1 MPRTERMAEDLTAEP
16 PLQLFR
22 AALKALLSKFKANDR
37 KTMMESQGYCVDEF
51 EAVRDAFQENFA
63 TGDELGASV
72 CVVHDG
78 KVVVDLWGGH
88 SAPSG
93 EPWQKDTIVNVY
105 STTKTMAAVCMLML
119 ADRGLV
125 DFDAPVARYW
135 PEFAQNG
142 KEGVLVRHVMSHS
155 AGLAGFDSRVEIEEL
170 YNWDDICSRLAGQAP
185 WWEPGTAS
193 GYHAITQGYLQG
205 EILRRVDGRS
215 LGTFFH
221 EEIATPLNVDFHI
234 GLDPQHD
241 DRVGEMVPPSST
253 MDQISG
259 DPDSIATRTFRSAV
273 LTGREPQTR
282 AWRAAEIPAAG
293 GIGNARAVA
302 RVHGAIA
309 AGGALDGV
317 RLMAPETVAMARQ
330 QQTNGKDLVLGVWML
345 FGLGFGLMN
354 PRNPFTPSP
363 GAFYWGGWGG
373 SIAVVDPD
381 TRTSIAYVMNR
392 MGESTLGDQRS
403 AGIIQATYASLKH

>member
-1 MPRTERMAEDLTAEP
+1 
-16 PLQLFR
+16 
-22 AALKALLSKFKANDR
+22 
-37 KTMMESQGYCVDEF
+37 MMESQGYCVDEF

-170 YNWDDICSRLAGQAP
+170 YNWDDICTRLARQAP

-215 LGTFFH
+215 LGTFFR
-221 EEIATPLNVDFHI
+221 EEVATPLDVDFHI
-234 GLDPQHD
+234 GLATQHD
-241 DRVGEMVPPSST
+241 DRVGEMVPPTAT

-259 DPDSIATRTFRSAV
+259 DPDSIATRTFRSAT

-317 RLMAPETVAMARQ
+317 RLMALETVARAQ
-330 QQTNGKDLVLGVWML
+330 QQQINGKDLVLGVWML

>member
-1 MPRTERMAEDLTAEP
+1 
-16 PLQLFR
+16 
-22 AALKALLSKFKANDR
+22 
-37 KTMMESQGYCVDEF
+37 MMESQGYCADEF

-170 YNWDDICSRLAGQAP
+170 YNWDDICTRLARQAP

-221 EEIATPLNVDFHI
+221 EEIAIPLNVDFHI
-234 GLDPQHD
+234 GLAAQHD
-241 DRVGEMVPPSST
+241 DRVGEMVPPTAT

-259 DPDSIATRTFRSAV
+259 DPDSVATRTFRSAT

>member
-1 MPRTERMAEDLTAEP
+1 
-16 PLQLFR
+16 
-22 AALKALLSKFKANDR
+22 
-37 KTMMESQGYCVDEF
+37 MMEPQGYCADDF
-51 EAVRDAFQENFA
+51 AAVREAFQENFA
-63 TGDELGASV
+63 TDGELGASA

-78 KVVVDLWGGH
+78 EVVVDLWGGS

-93 EPWQKDTIVNVY
+93 EPWQEDTIVNVY
-105 STTKTMAAVCMLML
+105 STTKTMAAVCMLL
-119 ADRGLV
+119 LSDRSLIE
-125 DFDAPVARYW
+125 FDAPVARYW

-170 YNWDDICSRLAGQAP
+170 YDWDGICGSLARQAP

-193 GYHAITQGYLQG
+193 GYHALTQGYLQG

-215 LGTFFH
+215 LGTFFR
-221 EEIATPLNVDFHI
+221 EEVATPLQVDFHI
-234 GLDPQHD
+234 GLDGRHD
-241 DRVGEMVPPSST
+241 GRVGEMVPPATT
-253 MDQISG
+253 MDQIPG
-259 DPDSIATRTFRSAV
+259 DPDSIATRTFRSAA

-302 RVHGAIA
+302 RVHGALA

-317 RLMAPETVAMARQ
+317 RLMAPETVAMAGRQ
-330 QQTNGKDLVLGVWML
+330 QTSGKDLVLGVWML
-345 FGLGFGLMN
+345 FGMGFGLMN
-354 PRNPFTPSP
+354 PRRPLTPSP

-373 SIAVVDPD
+373 SLAVVDPD
-381 TRTSIAYVMNR
+381 TRTAIAYVMNR

-403 AGIIQATYASLKH
+403 ARIIKATYASLK

>member
-1 MPRTERMAEDLTAEP
+1 
-16 PLQLFR
+16 
-22 AALKALLSKFKANDR
+22 
-37 KTMMESQGYCVDEF
+37 MMELQGYCADAF
-51 EAVRDAFQENFA
+51 AAVGEAFQENFA
-63 TGDELGASV
+63 TGEELGASA

-78 KVVVDLWGGH
+78 QVVVDVWGG
-88 SAPSG
+88 SAAPSG
-93 EPWQKDTIVNVY
+93 APWQQDTIVNVY
-105 STTKTMAAVCMLML
+105 STTKTMAAVCLLML
-119 ADRGLV
+119 ADRGLIE
-125 DFDAPVARYW
+125 FDAPVARYW

-170 YNWDDICSRLAGQAP
+170 YDWDAICDRLARQAP

-215 LGTFFH
+215 LGAFFRD
-221 EEIATPLNVDFHI
+221 EVATPLKVDFHI
-234 GLDPQHD
+234 GLDARHD
-241 DRVGEMVPPSST
+241 GRVGEMVPPATT
-253 MDQISG
+253 MDQMPG
-259 DPDSIATRTFRSAV
+259 DPDSVATRTFRSAA

-302 RVHGAIA
+302 RVHGALA
-309 AGGALDGV
+309 AGGTLDGV
-317 RLMAPETVAMARQ
+317 RLMAPETVELARRR
-330 QQTNGKDLVLGVWML
+330 QTNGKDLVLGVWML

-354 PRNPFTPSP
+354 PRIPFTPSP

-403 AGIIQATYASLKH
+403 ARIIAATYHSLQM

>member
-1 MPRTERMAEDLTAEP
+1 
-16 PLQLFR
+16 
-22 AALKALLSKFKANDR
+22 
-37 KTMMESQGYCVDEF
+37 MMEAQGYC
-51 EAVRDAFQENFA
+51 ADAFAAVHEAFQANFA
-63 TGDELGASV
+63 TSEELGASA

-78 KVVVDLWGGH
+78 AVVVDVWGGA

-93 EPWQKDTIVNVY
+93 EPWQQDTIVNVY
-105 STTKTMAAVCMLML
+105 STKTMAAVCMLML
-119 ADRGLV
+119 ADRGLIE
-125 DFDAPVARYW
+125 FDAPVTRYW

-142 KEGVLVRHVMSHS
+142 KADVLVRHVMSHS
-155 AGLAGFDSRVEIEEL
+155 AGLAGFDSRVEIEQL
-170 YNWDDICSRLAGQAP
+170 YDWDDICGRLARQAP

-215 LGTFFH
+215 LGTFFR
-221 EEIATPLNVDFHI
+221 EEVTTPLKVDFHI
-234 GLDPQHD
+234 GLDARHD
-241 DRVGEMVPPSST
+241 DRVGEMVPPAT
-253 MDQISG
+253 TLDQTPG
-259 DPDSIATRTFRSAV
+259 DPDSVATRTFRSVA

-293 GIGNARAVA
+293 GVGNARAVA
-302 RVHGAIA
+302 RVHGALA

-317 RLMAPETVAMARQ
+317 RLMAPETVALAQQ

-354 PRNPFTPSP
+354 PRIPFTPSP
-363 GAFYWGGWGG
+363 GAFYWGGWDG

-403 AGIIQATYASLKH
+403 ARIIQATYASLQR

>member
-22 AALKALLSKFKANDR
+22 AALKALLSKFKANER

-170 YNWDDICSRLAGQAP
+170 YNWDDICSRLARQAP

-234 GLDPQHD
+234 GLATQHD
-241 DRVGEMVPPSST
+241 DRVGEMVPPMAT

-259 DPDSIATRTFRSAV
+259 DPDSVATRTFRSAV

-282 AWRAAEIPAAG
+282 AWRGAEIPAAG

>member
-1 MPRTERMAEDLTAEP
+1 
-16 PLQLFR
+16 
-22 AALKALLSKFKANDR
+22 
-37 KTMMESQGYCVDEF
+37 MESQGYCVDEF

-63 TGDELGASV
+63 MGDELGASV

-170 YNWDDICSRLAGQAP
+170 YNWDDICTRLARQAP

-215 LGTFFH
+215 LGTFFR
-221 EEIATPLNVDFHI
+221 EEIAIPLNVDFHI
-234 GLDPQHD
+234 GLATQHD
-241 DRVGEMVPPSST
+241 DRVGEMVPPTAT

-259 DPDSIATRTFRSAV
+259 DPDSVATRTFRSAV

-302 RVHGAIA
+302 RVHGALA

-317 RLMAPETVAMARQ
+317 RLLAPETVAMAQQ

-345 FGLGFGLMN
+345 FGMGFGLMN

-403 AGIIQATYASLKH
+403 AGIIQATYASLKQ

>member
-1 MPRTERMAEDLTAEP
+1 
-16 PLQLFR
+16 
-22 AALKALLSKFKANDR
+22 
-37 KTMMESQGYCVDEF
+37 MMESQGYCADEF

-78 KVVVDLWGGH
+78 KAVVDLWGGH

-170 YNWDDICSRLAGQAP
+170 YNWDDICTRLARQAP

-215 LGTFFH
+215 LGTFFR
-221 EEIATPLNVDFHI
+221 EEIAIPLNVDFHI
-234 GLDPQHD
+234 GLATQHD
-241 DRVGEMVPPSST
+241 DRVGEMVPPTAT

-259 DPDSIATRTFRSAV
+259 DPDSVATRTFRSAV

-302 RVHGAIA
+302 RVHGALA

-317 RLMAPETVAMARQ
+317 RLLAPETVAMAQQ

-345 FGLGFGLMN
+345 FGMGFGLMN

-403 AGIIQATYASLKH
+403 AGIIQATYASLKQ

>member
-1 MPRTERMAEDLTAEP
+1 
-16 PLQLFR
+16 
-22 AALKALLSKFKANDR
+22 
-37 KTMMESQGYCVDEF
+37 MEAQGYCADKF
-51 EAVRDAFQENFA
+51 AAVREAFQENFV
-63 TGDELGASV
+63 TDDELGASA

-78 KVVVDLWGGH
+78 EVVVDLWGGC
-88 SAPSG
+88 SAPNG

-119 ADRGLV
+119 ADRGLI

-155 AGLAGFDSRVEIEEL
+155 AGLAGFDSRIEIEEL
-170 YNWDDICSRLAGQAP
+170 YNWDDICDRLARQAP

-215 LGTFFH
+215 LGTFFR

-234 GLDPQHD
+234 GLDSQHD
-241 DRVGEMVPPSST
+241 ARVGEMVPPST
-253 MDQISG
+253 RMDQIPG
-259 DPDSIATRTFRSAV
+259 DPESVATRTFRSAA
-273 LTGREPQTR
+273 LTGLEPQTR

-302 RVHGAIA
+302 RVHGALA

-317 RLMAPETVAMARQ
+317 RLMAPEIVEMARQ
-330 QQTNGKDLVLGVWML
+330 QQTNGKDLVLRVWML

-381 TRTSIAYVMNR
+381 TRTAIAYVMNR

-403 AGIIQATYASLKH
+403 ARIIQATYAAL

>member
-16 PLQLFR
+16 PLQLFLN
-22 AALKALLSKFKANDR
+22 ALKALLSKFKANER

-125 DFDAPVARYW
+125 DFDVPVARYW

-170 YNWDDICSRLAGQAP
+170 YNWDDICSRLARQAP

-234 GLDPQHD
+234 GLATQHD
-241 DRVGEMVPPSST
+241 DRAGEMVPPMAT
-253 MDQISG
+253 MDQISD
-259 DPDSIATRTFRSAV
+259 DPDSVATRTFRSAA

-345 FGLGFGLMN
+345 FGMGFGLMN

>member
-1 MPRTERMAEDLTAEP
+1 MVEP
-16 PLQLFR
+16 
-22 AALKALLSKFKANDR
+22 
-37 KTMMESQGYCVDEF
+37 QGYCADGF
-51 EAVRDAFQENFA
+51 EAVRDAFIQNFA
-63 TGDELGASV
+63 TNNEIGASV

-78 KVVVDLWGGH
+78 QVAVDLWGGS

-93 EPWQKDTIVNVY
+93 KPWQQDTIVNVY

-119 ADRGLV
+119 ADRGLI

-135 PEFAQNG
+135 HEFAQNG

-155 AGLAGFDSRVEIEEL
+155 AGMSGFDTPIQIEEL
-170 YNWDDICSRLAGQAP
+170 YNWDDVCSRLARQAP

-215 LGTFFH
+215 LGTFFR
-221 EEIATPLNVDFHI
+221 EEVATPLDVDFHI
-234 GLDPQHD
+234 GLGAQHD
-241 DRVGEMVPPSST
+241 DRVGEMVPPAAR
-253 MDQISG
+253 MDQTSG
-259 DPDSIATRTFRSAV
+259 DPNSIAVRTFRSAS
-273 LTGREPQTR
+273 LTGLEPQTR

-302 RVHGAIA
+302 RVHGALA
-309 AGGALDGV
+309 SGGVLDGV
-317 RLMAPETVAMARQ
+317 RLMAPETVAMAQQ
-330 QQTNGKDLVLGVWML
+330 QQTNGKDLVLGAWML
-345 FGLGFGLMN
+345 FGMGFGLMN
-354 PRNPFTPSP
+354 PRVPFTPST

-392 MGESTLGDQRS
+392 MGESMLGDQR
-403 AGIIQATYASLKH
+403 AVGLIEATYASLK

>member
-1 MPRTERMAEDLTAEP
+1 
-16 PLQLFR
+16 
-22 AALKALLSKFKANDR
+22 
-37 KTMMESQGYCVDEF
+37 MESQGYCADEF

-170 YNWDDICSRLAGQAP
+170 YNWDDICTRLARQAP

-215 LGTFFH
+215 LGTFFR
-221 EEIATPLNVDFHI
+221 EEIAIPLNVDFHI
-234 GLDPQHD
+234 GLAPQHD
-241 DRVGEMVPPSST
+241 DRVGEMVPPTAT

-259 DPDSIATRTFRSAV
+259 DPDSVATRTFRSAV

-302 RVHGAIA
+302 RVHGALA

-317 RLMAPETVAMARQ
+317 RLLAPETVAMAQQ

-345 FGLGFGLMN
+345 FGMGFGLMN

-403 AGIIQATYASLKH
+403 AGIIQATYASLKQ

>member
-1 MPRTERMAEDLTAEP
+1 
-16 PLQLFR
+16 
-22 AALKALLSKFKANDR
+22 
-37 KTMMESQGYCVDEF
+37 MMEPQGYCADTF
-51 EAVRDAFQENFA
+51 AAVREAFQENFA
-63 TGDELGASV
+63 TGEELGASA

-78 KVVVDLWGGH
+78 AVVVDLWGG
-88 SAPSG
+88 SAAPSG
-93 EPWQKDTIVNVY
+93 QPWQQDTIVNVY

-119 ADRGLV
+119 ADRGLI

-170 YNWDDICSRLAGQAP
+170 YNWDAICGRLARQAP

-215 LGTFFH
+215 LGTFFR
-221 EEIATPLNVDFHI
+221 EEVATPLKVDFHI
-234 GLDPQHD
+234 GLDAQHD
-241 DRVGEMVPPSST
+241 DRVGEMVPPSAT
-253 MDQISG
+253 MDQIPG
-259 DPDSIATRTFRSAV
+259 DPDSVATRTFRSAA

-302 RVHGAIA
+302 RVHGALA

-317 RLMAPETVAMARQ
+317 RLMAPETVALAQ
-330 QQTNGKDLVLGVWML
+330 QRQTNGKDLVLGVWML

-354 PRNPFTPSP
+354 PRIPFTPNP

-381 TRTSIAYVMNR
+381 TRTSIAYVMNK

-403 AGIIQATYASLKH
+403 ARIIAATYASLKR

>member
-1 MPRTERMAEDLTAEP
+1 
-16 PLQLFR
+16 
-22 AALKALLSKFKANDR
+22 
-37 KTMMESQGYCVDEF
+37 MMEAQGYC
-51 EAVRDAFQENFA
+51 ADAFAAVHEAFQANFA
-63 TGDELGASV
+63 TGEELGASA

-78 KVVVDLWGGH
+78 AVVVDVWGGA

-93 EPWQKDTIVNVY
+93 EPWQQDTIVNVY

-119 ADRGLV
+119 ADRGLIE
-125 DFDAPVARYW
+125 FDAPVARYW
-135 PEFAQNG
+135 PEFEQNG
-142 KEGVLVRHVMSHS
+142 KAGVLVRHVMSHS
-155 AGLAGFDSRVEIEEL
+155 AGLAGFDSRVEIEQL
-170 YNWDDICSRLAGQAP
+170 YDWDDIYGRLARQAP

-215 LGTFFH
+215 LGTFFC
-221 EEIATPLNVDFHI
+221 EEVATPLGVDFHI
-234 GLDPQHD
+234 GLDARHD
-241 DRVGEMVPPSST
+241 ERVGEMVPPAT
-253 MDQISG
+253 TLDQTPG
-259 DPDSIATRTFRSAV
+259 DPDSVATRTFRSVA

-302 RVHGAIA
+302 HVHGALA

-317 RLMAPETVAMARQ
+317 RLMAPETVAIAQQ

-354 PRNPFTPSP
+354 PRIPFTPS
-363 GAFYWGGWGG
+363 
-373 SIAVVDPD
+373 
-381 TRTSIAYVMNR
+381 RR
-392 MGESTLGDQRS
+392 LLLGRLGRLDCR
-403 AGIIQATYASLKH
+403 GRPRYPHLDRLCDEPHG